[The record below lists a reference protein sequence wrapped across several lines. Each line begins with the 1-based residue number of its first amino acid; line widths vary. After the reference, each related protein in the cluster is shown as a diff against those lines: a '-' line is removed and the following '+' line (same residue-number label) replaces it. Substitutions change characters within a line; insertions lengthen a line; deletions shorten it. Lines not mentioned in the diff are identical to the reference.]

1 MSWQQNIP
9 LILLVIV
16 LAGLA
21 GVGYSISQMIGN
33 KDNLADVQKQMTII
47 AATTSAIIVMTGI
60 FTYLW
65 LRTNPGALVP
75 LVIFMLFLNLELS
88 IISLSASV
96 IQQVS

>member
-9 LILLVIV
+9 LVLLVII

-33 KDNLADVQKQMTII
+33 KDNLADVQKQMTVI
-47 AATTSAIIVMTGI
+47 AATTSAIVVMTGI

-65 LRTNPGALVP
+65 ASTNPGALIP
-75 LVIFMLFLNLELS
+75 LIIFMLFLNLELS

>member
-9 LILLVIV
+9 LVLLVII

-47 AATTSAIIVMTGI
+47 AATTSAIVVMTGI

-65 LRTNPGALVP
+65 VRTNPGVLVP

-88 IISLSASV
+88 IVSLSASV